1 MIAVMMEREKW
12 FKGNGDTW
20 AGCAAGFDSSKWVR
34 EPAASALPGKKCR
47 ISGPTPDLVNQTE
60 TAG

>member
-1 MIAVMMEREKW
+1 MEREKW

-34 EPAASALPGKKCR
+34 EPAASASPGKKCR